1 LWRETTIPSLWNA
14 FCRKSSATGKLKEG
28 QVPAFQR
35 EITRSSRP
43 MKIPLLYP
51 ILDADSLSAAGE
63 GEKALAQLY
72 SHALALAE
80 AGCMLIQYRAKRAA
94 VPEALAQARELR
106 RLLPG
111 VTLIMNDRA
120 DLCLAADFDGVHL
133 GQGDLSPEG
142 ARRVVGPEGIIG
154 LSTHNAAQAAEA
166 LAKPVDYLAIGPV
179 FATGSK
185 EQADPVVGLAAVSE
199 VCRLRNE
206 SGRKLPLVAIG
217 GITRANAEAVL
228 RAGADAV
235 AVIGDISR
243 SPRESAREF
252 FRLMM

>member
-63 GEKALAQLY
+63 GEK
-72 SHALALAE
+72 ALAE

-185 EQADPVVGLAAVSE
+185 EQADPVVGLAGVSE